1 MARILTEEP
10 GRSQIALI
18 GADWPQCFK
27 SDRELRKK
35 PRLAFITAEN
45 DAYDNQP
52 NSAESLVQRI
62 RLEKDSEQKSEQ
74 VMNYISNSV
83 KKLTGIASLS
93 EADLNKNLY
102 SYGFDS
108 TGALSL
114 KMQFEADLQVS
125 FEVRS
130 LIS

>member
-1 MARILTEEP
+1 MARILREEP

-27 SDRELRKK
+27 SHRELRKT

-83 KKLTGIASLS
+83 RKLTGIASLA
-93 EADLNKNLY
+93 EADLNKSLY

>member
-27 SDRELRKK
+27 SDRELRKM

-52 NSAESLVQRI
+52 SSAESLVQRI
-62 RLEKDSEQKSEQ
+62 RLEKDSEQRSEQ